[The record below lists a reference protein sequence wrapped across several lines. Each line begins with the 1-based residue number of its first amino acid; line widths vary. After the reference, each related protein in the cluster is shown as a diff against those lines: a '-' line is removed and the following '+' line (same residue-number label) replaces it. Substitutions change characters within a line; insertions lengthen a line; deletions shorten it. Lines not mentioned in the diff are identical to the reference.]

1 MRRVSEIYLREG
13 VEEDAGA
20 LQIRNVIS
28 SITRSFPYPPGA
40 FEIINRV
47 TEAVVA
53 VNERPYL
60 DHVSFWVEDML
71 PEDV

>member
-40 FEIINRV
+40 LEIINRV
-47 TEAVVA
+47 TELVVA

-60 DHVSFWVEDML
+60 DQVSFWVEDIL